1 MEVKNIKEALNVDL
15 SSILN
20 VSKKAYEVT
29 ADKATNSV
37 EVTFDKHCLS
47 ISDVIAQYIKHTE
60 VKDIQIQETE
70 LSEIVKEIYRHGM
83 EQETK
88 QSEGSMVS

>member
-1 MEVKNIKEALNVDL
+1 MDL
-15 SSILN
+15 SSALH
-20 VSKKAYEVT
+20 VSKEAYEVT
-29 ADKATNSV
+29 TDKATNSV
-37 EVTFDKHCLS
+37 EVAFDKHCLS
-47 ISDVIAQYIKHTE
+47 ISDVIAQYMKHTE

-88 QSEGSMVS
+88 QNEEGMVS